1 MKTLGIV
8 GGVGPESTVDYY
20 RSIIALYRQRKG
32 DGSYPEIILNSIDLK
47 KEIDLVEH
55 NQLVALTSYLL
66 DEVARLARAGA
77 DFGLIASNTPHIVF
91 DDVRPRS
98 LIPLISIVETTCE
111 AVQAMGLKRVG
122 LFGTTFT
129 MQGRF
134 YRDVFARAGITLVAP
149 NLEDQTYVH
158 DKYMNE
164 LVNGVFLPET
174 RDGLLKVVDRLRET
188 QQIQGLILGGTELPL
203 ILKEE
208 THNGLPIL
216 NTTKIHVAAAVR
228 EMLA

>member
-1 MKTLGIV
+1 
-8 GGVGPESTVDYY
+8 
-20 RSIIALYRQRKG
+20 
-32 DGSYPEIILNSIDLK
+32 
-47 KEIDLVEH
+47 
-55 NQLVALTSYLL
+55 
-66 DEVARLARAGA
+66 
-77 DFGLIASNTPHIVF
+77 
-91 DDVRPRS
+91 
-98 LIPLISIVETTCE
+98 
-111 AVQAMGLKRVG
+111 

-208 THNGLPIL
+208 THKGLPIL